1 MQQKHTQ
8 NYLLFANVLELF
20 IKMGNSN
27 IIRSEIRISDLQQG
41 MTVEKNGHLI
51 TVSKK
56 HITFDSL
63 FGRYCFQGDGSKEFI
78 TRVQFKVPTAY
89 GFRLE

>member
-1 MQQKHTQ
+1 ME
-8 NYLLFANVLELF
+8 A
-20 IKMGNSN
+20 SN
-27 IIRSEIRISDLQQG
+27 IVRSEIRISELQQG
-41 MTVEKNGHLI
+41 MTVEKNWHLI

-78 TRVQFKVPTAY
+78 TRVKFKVQTAS

>member
-1 MQQKHTQ
+1 ME
-8 NYLLFANVLELF
+8 V
-20 IKMGNSN
+20 SN
-27 IIRSEIRISDLQQG
+27 IVRSEIRISDLQQG
-41 MTVEKNGHLI
+41 MTVEKDGNLM

-56 HITFDSL
+56 HITFDPL

-78 TRVQFKVPTAY
+78 TRIQFKVLTAY

>member
-1 MQQKHTQ
+1 M
-8 NYLLFANVLELF
+8 ES
-20 IKMGNSN
+20 IN
-27 IIRSEIRISDLQQG
+27 IVRSDIRISDLQQG
-41 MTVEKNGHLI
+41 MTVEKDGNLI

-63 FGRYCFQGDGSKEFI
+63 FCRYCFQGDGSKEFI